1 VVTIPPILLRKL
13 YVPNS
18 LRNQGEQFSFQLR
31 NQIAPGTLVGL
42 SRLTVNGEDRPL
54 DGVTLTTRAGTRC
67 AGGLSDDTPLAFEVG
82 ELVTVSVSGTLT
94 TGEHTIQVTVQTY
107 EVGPL
112 TFPVMDSVT

>member
-1 VVTIPPILLRKL
+1 MATIPPILLRKL

-42 SRLTVNGEDRPL
+42 SRLMVNGEDRPL
-54 DGVTLTTRAGTRC
+54 DGVTLTTEGGTRRAC
-67 AGGLSDDTPLAFEVG
+67 GLSDDAPLAFEVG
-82 ELVTVSVSGTLT
+82 EQVTVSVPGTLAA
-94 TGEHTIQVTVQTY
+94 GEHTIQITVQTR

-112 TFPVMDSVT
+112 TFPVMDSVA

>member
-1 VVTIPPILLRKL
+1 MATIPPILLRKL

-42 SRLTVNGEDRPL
+42 PRLAVDGEDRPL
-54 DGVTLTTRAGTRC
+54 DGVTLTTKAGTRC
-67 AGGLSDDTPLAFEVG
+67 ACGLSDDAPLAFEVG
-82 ELVTVSVSGTLT
+82 ELVTVSVPGTLT
-94 TGEHTIQVTVQTY
+94 AGEHTIRITVQTS

-112 TFPVMDSVT
+112 TFPVVDSVT